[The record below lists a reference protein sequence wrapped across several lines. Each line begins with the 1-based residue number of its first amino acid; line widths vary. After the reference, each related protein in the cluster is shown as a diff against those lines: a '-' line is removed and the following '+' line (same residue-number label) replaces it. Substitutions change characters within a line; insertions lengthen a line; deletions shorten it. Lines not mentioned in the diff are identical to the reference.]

1 MLHRQRPARQ
11 PKSFLAGHRTI
22 AGNRVA
28 LLVDGAAAFP
38 AMLDAIAQARRSIVL
53 ESYIFAADAT
63 GERFLGALIER
74 ARAGVMVRLLVD
86 GVGVMGVPADF
97 FARLTHA
104 GGRVRIFR
112 APRFNWSWQRLW
124 VRDHRKLLVV
134 DDRIA
139 FIGGLNIS
147 DDYAP
152 ASWQGRAWH
161 DMHASVE
168 GPAARELTKVI
179 NRTWRW
185 SRRGDVPVPL
195 GEAAPVGDT
204 AVQILESR
212 LTKRYSV
219 RRAYRQAIH
228 RARQSVRITNA
239 YFIPDRGVRRALRN
253 ACARGVRVQLLLA
266 GRTDI
271 RAVQFASRALY
282 ARLLRWG
289 VEIYEWDD
297 RVLHAKTAVIDG
309 AWCSIGSYNMD
320 RRSLLHNL
328 EANIACVDE
337 ALAAALDRQF
347 EADVGRSRRIE
358 SNTWHRRTVTQQL
371 LEQLFFKLRYLL

>member
-1 MLHRQRPARQ
+1 MSLT
-11 PKSFLAGHRTI
+11 FLAGQRAI
-22 AGNRVA
+22 EGNRVA

-38 AMLDAIAQARRSIVL
+38 AMLDAIARAHASVVL

-63 GERFLGALIER
+63 GERFMAALVER
-74 ARAGVMVRLLVD
+74 ALAGVTVRLLVD
-86 GVGVMGVPADF
+86 GVGTMGVPGSF
-97 FARLTHA
+97 FAALEHA
-104 GGRVRIFR
+104 GGQVRIFR
-112 APRFNWSWQRLW
+112 PPRVSWSWQRLW

-152 ASWQGRAWH
+152 TSWHGGAWH

-212 LTKRYSV
+212 LTKRHSV
-219 RRAYRQAIH
+219 GRAYRQAIH
-228 RARQSVRITNA
+228 HARQSVRITNA

-266 GRTDI
+266 GRTDV

-289 VEIYEWDD
+289 VEIYDWDD

-347 EADVGRSRRIE
+347 EADIVRSRRIDTK
-358 SNTWHRRTVTQQL
+358 TWHRRTVTEQL